1 MSKKLFRSHDDDDD
15 EEDDDDDEEDD
26 DDDEEDDEDDD
37 EEDDDAAQTNK
48 SLPRA
53 NFYASRW
60 FRFPEDHEQ
69 CDQIG

>member
-1 MSKKLFRSHDDDDD
+1 MSKKLFRSHDD
-15 EEDDDDDEEDD
+15 
-26 DDDEEDDEDDD
+26 DDD